1 METPITPINAMLNII
16 LLIIGSVSWLHSIS
30 DINTVLDFIMH
41 CAGVLSFLLFILI
54 NWDKIKDSFFKRFDG
69 FKSIFRK

>member
-30 DINTVLDFIMH
+30 DINTVLDFIRH